1 MDVEF
6 EDLVYKIHEKSL
18 YRKCPGKTILK
29 SISGRFRA
37 GELSAIMGPSGA
49 GKSSLLNVISGYV
62 SSTEGIEGAL
72 KVNGQIRDERLFR
85 KMSCYILQED
95 LLQPLLTLQEVMLFA
110 AELKLPQGTPKKD
123 KLKLINEIQ
132 SMLGLIECRHTRTE
146 CLSGGQK
153 KRLSIANELINNP
166 PVLFLDEPTS
176 GLDNVSTKSC
186 LRLLRNLA
194 HQGRT
199 IVCTIHQPSALLFS
213 FFDNVYVLALG
224 KCIYQGAT
232 EQLVPFMSSVGLK
245 CPTHYNPADYVI
257 ELTEV
262 EENVTILSTG
272 TGNGKHTR
280 FKSIQQVPGTEQITN
295 GKPPPLVKT
304 DSEKM
309 MSHSLVL
316 SYMDNRGSEGKGCV
330 NMSVSCWYQFV
341 TLYHRMT
348 LQILRNRL
356 GLKIQF
362 YHHLMC
368 GLAVGIVFYGKSN
381 DGTQFFN
388 HMKFCMGV
396 ILFHVYTQCMV
407 QVLLFP
413 TEVKLLKKEYFNQW
427 YGLKPYFLALQL
439 SKAPFLIFFSLIFLL
454 IVYFLSGLPVEW
466 ERLTLFCTVGILV
479 CFTAEG
485 MGLFIGS
492 VFNVTNGSAVGPL
505 TIAPFLGLA
514 IYGFDFARVVPW
526 YMRALMRLSFL
537 RCGVVSLIIAVF
549 GMGRGMLGCENEVYC
564 HFRNPKT
571 IIYYLDLENTS
582 PWTEVF
588 YLVMMLLLY
597 RIITYVGLKRRL
609 SG

>member
-1 MDVEF
+1 RQNNIEIDQWPVQGRRTSRYNGTVRRRQEQSPQCDIRIC
-6 EDLVYKIHEKSL
+6 EQGRCRWRTQSERSNSRRKIVPENVLLHHARRFATAPS
-18 YRKCPGKTILK
+18 YA
-29 SISGRFRA
+29 SGSDAVCCR
-37 GELSAIMGPSGA
+37 
-49 GKSSLLNVISGYV
+49 
-62 SSTEGIEGAL
+62 T
-72 KVNGQIRDERLFR
+72 
-85 KMSCYILQED
+85 
-95 LLQPLLTLQEVMLFA
+95 
-110 AELKLPQGTPKKD
+110 KLPSDTPKKD
-123 KLKLINEIQ
+123 KLKLIHEIQ
-132 SMLGLIECRHTRTE
+132 SMLGLTECRHTRTE
-146 CLSGGQK
+146 CLSGGQR

-213 FFDNVYVLALG
+213 FFDNVYVLAGG

-262 EENVTILSTG
+262 EENITILSTG

-280 FKSIQQVPGTEQITN
+280 FKSIQQVPGTDQIVN
-295 GKPPPLVKT
+295 GKPPLVKT

-427 YGLKPYFLALQL
+427 YGLKALLSCLAAFKGPIPDILL
-439 SKAPFLIFFSLIFLL
+439 SH
-454 IVYFLSGLPVEW
+454 LPVDCLLPVW
-466 ERLTLFCTVGILV
+466 SSCRVGTSHSVLYCWYSSMFYSRRNGTVYWICIQCYRKFSILK
-479 CFTAEG
+479 
-485 MGLFIGS
+485 
-492 VFNVTNGSAVGPL
+492 
-505 TIAPFLGLA
+505 
-514 IYGFDFARVVPW
+514 
-526 YMRALMRLSFL
+526 
-537 RCGVVSLIIAVF
+537 II
-549 GMGRGMLGCENEVYC
+549 L
-564 HFRNPKT
+564 
-571 IIYYLDLENTS
+571 YLDRW
-582 PWTEVF
+582 P
-588 YLVMMLLLY
+588 LLK
-597 RIITYVGLKRRL
+597 I
-609 SG
+609 SHM